1 MSNESFDDAVSGLLE
16 RLDVHEKAVE
26 QGAGRPRVLQER
38 EDRPAPSSGV
48 APLVAS
54 LEESFKDMRECV
66 LNKLRGYRED
76 VTWTL
81 PAGARARVSPGMLAR
96 IYRSGRTYENYVS
109 NLIKQ
114 RGLEGC
120 HLASEWM
127 MLAILIDRAV
137 VEGGQDWINLK
148 STEMAMRRLYGI
160 ERALENVRSESD
172 WKQPKGGFKGW
183 KTKVNFLVL
192 NELDP
197 VKGSSEDVPIEGVER
212 ELRERLAQ
220 KALLQKT
227 LDKLEDPKAKAEG

>member
-1 MSNESFDDAVSGLLE
+1 MRCLDFWE
-16 RLDVHEKAVE
+16 RLDVHEKTVE
-26 QGAGRPRVLQER
+26 QDAGRPRVLQER
-38 EDRPAPSSGV
+38 EDRPAPSSDV
-48 APLVAS
+48 APLVVS

-183 KTKVNFLVL
+183 KTKVQYHVL
-192 NELDP
+192 EQIDVGGLD
-197 VKGSSEDVPIEGVER
+197 KDGIGIEAVDKEVR
-212 ELRERLAQ
+212 ARLQ
-220 KALLQKT
+220 EKALLS
-227 LDKLEDPKAKAEG
+227 KALAQLADVSGVAGSGGEA